1 MTQPV
6 VSETN
11 PSVEVG
17 HPQSHVSSRD
27 TRPQQ
32 APRQIVLVRPHRFTP
47 NPLTELDNRFQSRP
61 TQDPRQVARV
71 AFEEVT
77 SLAEKLEKLG
87 LGVAVF
93 EDLTNE
99 TPDSVFPNN
108 WFSTHDDGTVVL
120 YPMHAPNRRAERRE
134 DVLAHLRKSGVVRRV
149 VDYSTA
155 ESEGQYLEGTGAM
168 VLDHV
173 HRLAYVCRSQ
183 RASSHLLARFCS
195 DLGFQPV
202 VFDAFDS
209 RGVPVYHTNVL
220 MSVGTHV
227 TLIGATM
234 IRDPRQRARVLD
246 SLRSTGRQVI
256 ELEESQIQR
265 FAGNC
270 LEVSAVGGPTLVLS
284 ATAASSLT
292 PQQRRAI
299 SVHAHLEP
307 VDVSMIESAGG
318 SVRCMM
324 AGNHLPPRQSKP

>member
-1 MTQPV
+1 M
-6 VSETN
+6 SEAN
-11 PSVEVG
+11 PSVEG
-17 HPQSHVSSRD
+17 DHPQSRACSGD
-27 TRPQQ
+27 ARPHQ
-32 APRQIVLVRPHRFTP
+32 APQQIVLVRPHRFAP
-47 NPLTELDNRFQSRP
+47 NPFTELDNRFQSRP
-61 TQDPRQVARV
+61 AQDPSQVARL

-77 SLAEKLEKLG
+77 CLAGKLEELG

-108 WFSTHDDGTVVL
+108 WFSTHDDGTIVL

-149 VDYSTA
+149 VDYSAA

-183 RASSHLLARFCS
+183 RASDRLLDRFCS

-202 VFDAFDS
+202 VFDALDA

-220 MSVGTHV
+220 MSVGTHMA
-227 TLIGATM
+227 LIGASM
-234 IRDPRQRARVLD
+234 IRDPRQRAMVLD
-246 SLRSTGRQVI
+246 SLQSTGRQVI

-284 ATAASSLT
+284 TTAASSLT

-299 SVHAHLEP
+299 SAHANLEP

-324 AGNHLPPRQSKP
+324 AGNHLPPRLAKP